1 MAMDEALT
9 RLITRASTLISAIDG
24 VTDQF
29 ADEIS
34 ELKVAMSDAQDVLN
48 APRPEL
54 KQRQGLK
61 PRMRP
66 RM

>member
-1 MAMDEALT
+1 MSIEEALN

-34 ELKVAMSDAQDVLN
+34 ELKVAMGDAWDAL
-48 APRPEL
+48 
-54 KQRQGLK
+54 QGGAQ
-61 PRMRP
+61 
-66 RM
+66 